1 MDATSQISVPP
12 SLIAPSAEAL
22 ADRLRSGDAGSIEKV
37 AKDFEGLF
45 VSLVLKEMRQTLE
58 PGSLFGGDAA
68 DLYGGLFD
76 MFLGKHLVDAGGFG
90 VAKTV
95 KQYLNQQ
102 QTP

>member
-1 MDATSQISVPP
+1 MDGIAPTSLP
-12 SLIAPSAEAL
+12 SLPIEPSSDSL
-22 ADRLRSGDAGSIEKV
+22 ADRLRFGGVGSIEKV

-76 MFLGKHLVDAGGFG
+76 VFMGKHLVDAGGFG
-90 VAKTV
+90 VAKMV
-95 KQYLNQQ
+95 KQYLNHRES
-102 QTP
+102 T